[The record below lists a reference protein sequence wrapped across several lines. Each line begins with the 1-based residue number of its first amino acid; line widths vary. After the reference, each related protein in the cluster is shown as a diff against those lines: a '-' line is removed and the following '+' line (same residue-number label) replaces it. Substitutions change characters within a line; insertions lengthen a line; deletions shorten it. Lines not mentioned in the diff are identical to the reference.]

1 MIKEDG
7 IYKMIWSSFDK
18 NMSYALGVATSTSL
32 LSGWKQ
38 EGVTRFSDN
47 RGHGMILN
55 IDDQRCVVTHKPNS
69 PRGKER
75 LIIEKF
81 DF

>member
-1 MIKEDG
+1 
-7 IYKMIWSSFDK
+7 MIWSSFDK
-18 NMSYALGVATSTSL
+18 NMSYSLAVATSDNL
-32 LSGWKQ
+32 FKGWEQ
-38 EGVTRFSDN
+38 EDVTRFSDD
-47 RGHGMILN
+47 RGHGML
-55 IDDQRCVVTHKPNS
+55 IDINNVRCLVSHKPNS